1 METFSASLAI
11 CAGKSPV
18 NSQASDAELWCFLDL
33 RLNKRL
39 SKQSWGWW
47 FESLSRLLWRHRNVP
62 DQDLY
67 EEEQLGACVL
77 KAGIKDS
84 EMWLHPTYTV
94 GYNDLSHLWYL
105 LLAHTPQLSFQP
117 IMQLGNPLTDIYA
130 LMYTALQ
137 NLSSLSSYAWNLSVH
152 LYLSTRVYTSGTWN
166 TPPDVFSLTDKTR
179 YRNIPQNP
187 KAKILRIQVFVSF
200 NKIGLLMANT
210 YIGPRKHD
218 GVDFWKPSWW
228 MTMIHTSFIV
238 KTTATYDQ

>member
-1 METFSASLAI
+1 MPNVIVSLGYAI
-11 CAGKSPV
+11 SNRLAWGMLRLIEFMMTSSNGNIFRVTGHLCGEVTGEFPTQRPV
-18 NSQASDAELWCFLDL
+18 TRSFDVFLDL

-67 EEEQLGACVL
+67 EEEQLGTCVL

-117 IMQLGNPLTDIYA
+117 IMQIGNPLTDIYA

-137 NLSSLSSYAWNLSVH
+137 NLSSLSSYAWHLSVH

-200 NKIGLLMANT
+200 YKIGL
-210 YIGPRKHD
+210 
-218 GVDFWKPSWW
+218 
-228 MTMIHTSFIV
+228 
-238 KTTATYDQ
+238 